1 MAEILLRCNCR
12 RTPHRL
18 CPHALA
24 ILLLPLARPD
34 RTIWDLFLGERGE
47 RERESLV
54 REQGRSGPLMEA
66 EVGEMVKMEEE
77 RRRWGGED
85 GGRETRKV
93 WVRWGGT
100 RVENLGVG

>member
-1 MAEILLRCNCR
+1 MAEIQSLLR

-24 ILLLPLARPD
+24 ILLLPLAHPD
-34 RTIWDLFLGERGE
+34 RTIWDLFFGGKR

-54 REQGRSGPLMEA
+54 REQGRSGPLMEP
-66 EVGEMVKMEEE
+66 E

-85 GGRETRKV
+85 GGREARRV
-93 WVRWGGT
+93 WVRWGGGG
-100 RVENLGVG
+100 RHGFKIWVWVENQVRESY